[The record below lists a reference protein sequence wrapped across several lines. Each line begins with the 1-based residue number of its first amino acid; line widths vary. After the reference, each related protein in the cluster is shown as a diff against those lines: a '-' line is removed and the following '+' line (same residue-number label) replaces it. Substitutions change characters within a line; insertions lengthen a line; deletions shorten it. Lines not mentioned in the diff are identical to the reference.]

1 MQTLVRH
8 WWPSALLM
16 LAIFLAS
23 SRPADQIPDF
33 GVWDRAIKKTG
44 HMVGFGLLALAYQH
58 GIASTRPIRG
68 TELARRTRASGKP
81 RLQSTRTALL
91 AWMLAVAY
99 AVTDELHQSY
109 VPGRAASA
117 LDVFLFDSLGAAA
130 ALLLTYALRQ
140 KRSSRVED
148 RGVRPD

>member
-1 MQTLVRH
+1 MQTLVHR

-58 GIASTRPIRG
+58 GITSTRPVRG
-68 TELARRTRASGKP
+68 TEPAPRSRAPGQPQS
-81 RLQSTRTALL
+81 QSTRTALL
-91 AWMLAVAY
+91 AWVLAVAY